1 MVTNWRFMC
10 MKNKNIK
17 ITGVIMIAL
26 AIIFILI
33 GIFINDKSNKEEVNG
48 GVSGANVIENKAS
61 EKYNKLEEEIDK
73 IGTKEYGK
81 NYGNK
86 LLEGR
91 HYEIKL
97 KTLVEKNKK
106 YKEKFINNNYSCDLE
121 SSFVAIYNR
130 NGKIDREYNLE
141 CKEN

>member
-1 MVTNWRFMC
+1 

-48 GVSGANVIENKAS
+48 GVSGANIIENKAS

-73 IGTKEYGK
+73 IVTKEYGK
-81 NYGNK
+81 NYGNNYK
-86 LLEGR
+86 
-91 HYEIKL
+91 I
-97 KTLVEKNKK
+97 K
-106 YKEKFINNNYSCDLE
+106 YKANL
-121 SSFVAIYNR
+121 FV
-130 NGKIDREYNLE
+130 LFL
-141 CKEN
+141 